1 MCISKV
7 INNSVTKHPNEGKV
21 MLHNSKYGL
30 CKVTQHESKPVTFI
44 STKNI
49 NKKEALFK

>member
-1 MCISKV
+1 V